1 MACTEPLLR
10 KQIGTLHCDG
20 SAFYRTVWLQ
30 KTRSLTSVA
39 GLFDVADQQISR
51 RRGNGTEGHHH
62 CARSLVFLAL
72 NPWACKILQ
81 TRSEIRFG

>member
-39 GLFDVADQQISR
+39 GLFNVADQQSPGAEVTELKAIIIVRVVWCSSR
-51 RRGNGTEGHHH
+51 
-62 CARSLVFLAL
+62 
-72 NPWACKILQ
+72 
-81 TRSEIRFG
+81 